1 MEPREFLERQPP
13 FDRLDPTSLRRI
25 EQSLEIAWASRG
37 DTILKRTEPP
47 NQTLYVIRKGAVRL
61 ERDGQ
66 IVQMLEEGDLF
77 GYPSLLSGS
86 SPTVDVVAEEDC
98 LFYRIS
104 KGVFDELIQVP
115 AFGEFFLGKL
125 AERLRSSVET
135 PSATLTGSLSR
146 PVADLI
152 HKEPVFVEP
161 DATVVDAARVMSRER
176 TSSVLVSGT
185 PPGILTDRDL
195 RNRVLANG
203 HDVTT
208 PVRSVMS
215 SPVITIPS
223 QMTLFQALVLMLE
236 EKIHHLPIEQDGVII
251 GIVKD
256 TDLLRHQVKSPL
268 YLLRLLER
276 LESAED
282 FPGFATEMAAMV
294 DILFQ
299 GDLDALE
306 IGRVVAS
313 LHDAAIARLIRS
325 SETELGPP
333 PTPFAWIVFGS
344 QGRMEQALMTDQD
357 NALIYQDESAEAT
370 DYFEKLAERVV
381 NGMVKL
387 GVPRCPGGFMATRW
401 RMSIREWERQFNDW
415 IRTPDESALIDAAN
429 FFDFRAVHGSLVLE
443 SLHEII
449 DDAQN
454 RSLFLARM
462 AKNAVGFRP
471 PLGLF
476 RRIREKSEG
485 IDLKKG
491 GIIPIVALAR
501 MYALEHGIRER
512 STVDRLRIAS
522 ERKGGVSKEGEEL
535 LREAFRFLLHVRLSS
550 QLRSRREGGA
560 ATNLVH
566 LDQLSPLERRHLKD
580 AFIAIAEQQ
589 NAISHKYGTTLIS

>member
-1 MEPREFLERQPP
+1 MEPREFLEQQPP
-13 FDRLDPTSLRRI
+13 FDRLDPADLRRI

-37 DTILKRTEPP
+37 DTILKRTAPP
-47 NQTLYVIRKGAVRL
+47 NQFLYVIRKGAVRL

-66 IVQMLEEGDLF
+66 MVQMLEEGDLF
-77 GYPSLLSGS
+77 GYPSLLGGS
-86 SPTVDVVAEEDC
+86 SPTVDVIAEEDC
-98 LFYRIS
+98 LYYQIS
-104 KGVFDELIQVP
+104 KTVFDELIQVP
-115 AFGEFFLGKL
+115 AFGEYFLQKL

-135 PSATLTGSLSR
+135 PSTSLTGSLSR
-146 PVADLI
+146 PVSDLI
-152 HKEPVFVEP
+152 HKAPVFVTP
-161 DATVVDAARVMSRER
+161 DATVVDAARLMSRER
-176 TSSVLVSGT
+176 TSSVLVSSS
-185 PPGILTDRDL
+185 PLGILTDRDL

-208 PVRSVMS
+208 PVRNVMS

-223 QMTLFQALVLMLE
+223 KMTLFQALVLMLE
-236 EKIHHLPIEQDGVII
+236 EKIHHLPIEEDGEII
-251 GIVKD
+251 GVVKD

-276 LESAED
+276 LEKPED
-282 FPGFATEMAAMV
+282 FPGFATEMMAMA

-306 IGRVVAS
+306 IGRVVSS

-325 SETELGPP
+325 SENDLGPP
-333 PTPFAWIVFGS
+333 PSPYAWIVFGS
-344 QGRMEQALMTDQD
+344 QGRMEQALLTDQD
-357 NALIYQDESAEAT
+357 NALVYQDDSADARS
-370 DYFEKLAERVV
+370 YFGSLAERVV
-381 NGMVKL
+381 GGMVKL

-401 RMSIREWERQFNDW
+401 NMSIHDWERQFTDW

-429 FFDFRAVHGSLVLE
+429 FFDFRVVHGSLSLD
-443 SLHEII
+443 SLHMII
-449 DDAQN
+449 DDAGN
-454 RSLFLARM
+454 RSLFLGRM

-476 RRIREKSEG
+476 RQIREKSAG

-491 GIIPIVALAR
+491 GIIPIVAIAR

-522 ERKGGVSKEGEEL
+522 ERKGGISREGEEL
-535 LREAFRFLLHVRLSS
+535 LREAFRFLLHVRLLS
-550 QLRSRREGGA
+550 QLEARRKGVA
-560 ATNLVH
+560 VTNLVH
-566 LDQLSPLERRHLKD
+566 LEQLTPLQRRHLKD

-589 NAISHKYGTTLIS
+589 NSMSHRYGTTLIS